1 MYAFGCDNHVDL
13 VNCQV
18 RRLAMKYIGLAASFP
33 NLKNV
38 NWDFVDAKM
47 IKMRPALPDR

>member
-1 MYAFGCDNHVDL
+1 MYAFGGDNHVDL

-18 RRLAMKYIGLAASFP
+18 RRLAMKYIGLVASFP